1 MISVCIA
8 TYNGEKYI
16 RPQIESI
23 IVQLDPEDE
32 IVISDDGSTDDTLNI
47 IASFADDRIKVFD
60 HSRDKKQ
67 KVKYSFEH
75 VTRNFENALRHAKG
89 DLIFLSDQD
98 DIWCQGK
105 VRTVKQLFEN
115 NDCLLILHDCSVID
129 VDETVINESYF
140 AANRSHKG
148 FIRNIL
154 NNAYLGCCMAFR
166 RELLDEALPLPEAP
180 VPHDIWLGLI
190 AEWHKAV
197 RLCSMPLILYRR
209 HGANTSSAA
218 GKSRLSFTDRISYR
232 LTLLSNVLRRL
243 LIKK

>member
-23 IVQLDPEDE
+23 IVQLDPGDE

-89 DLIFLSDQD
+89 DLIFLSDHD
-98 DIWCQGK
+98 DFW
-105 VRTVKQLFEN
+105 
-115 NDCLLILHDCSVID
+115 
-129 VDETVINESYF
+129 
-140 AANRSHKG
+140 
-148 FIRNIL
+148 
-154 NNAYLGCCMAFR
+154 
-166 RELLDEALPLPEAP
+166 
-180 VPHDIWLGLI
+180 
-190 AEWHKAV
+190 
-197 RLCSMPLILYRR
+197 
-209 HGANTSSAA
+209 
-218 GKSRLSFTDRISYR
+218 
-232 LTLLSNVLRRL
+232 
-243 LIKK
+243 

>member
-75 VTRNFENALRHAKG
+75 VTCNFENALR
-89 DLIFLSDQD
+89 
-98 DIWCQGK
+98 
-105 VRTVKQLFEN
+105 
-115 NDCLLILHDCSVID
+115 
-129 VDETVINESYF
+129 
-140 AANRSHKG
+140 
-148 FIRNIL
+148 
-154 NNAYLGCCMAFR
+154 
-166 RELLDEALPLPEAP
+166 P
-180 VPHDIWLGLI
+180 
-190 AEWHKAV
+190 
-197 RLCSMPLILYRR
+197 RR
-209 HGANTSSAA
+209 HLVSRQSSNRKAIVR
-218 GKSRLSFTDRISYR
+218 KQRLPAYSARLFGNRCRRNGDKRIVFCSE
-232 LTLLSNVLRRL
+232 
-243 LIKK
+243 